1 MPGAFLG
8 CLLILL
14 LFARTQSYA
23 DRNDRASGAAVMSA
37 GITIAFLSYGAWQS
51 WWVAALMLVAALQ
64 PCLGKR
70 TMTAVIPTL
79 SGPYLAL

>member
-14 LFARTQSYA
+14 LFARTQIYA

-51 WWVAALMLVAALQ
+51 WWVAALMLVAASMLLVCN
-64 PCLGKR
+64 P
-70 TMTAVIPTL
+70 A
-79 SGPYLAL
+79 SGNEQ